1 MQIALCSISQTLN
14 DSLICIP
21 NSQLKKAIVLIEKA
35 KVLENELS
43 ITKDKIDVFQDIVKV
58 KDSVI
63 KIFQDKEIAYKNI
76 LQNQTNIISSSNQII
91 TNLEK
96 NLELKAKLV
105 RRQRNKKWVV
115 GILGICIG
123 MLLTK

>member
-1 MQIALCSISQTLN
+1 MQIALGSISQTLN
-14 DSLICIP
+14 DSMICIP

-35 KVLENELS
+35 KVVEKELS
-43 ITKDKIDVFQDIVKV
+43 ITKDKIDVFQNTIKV

-105 RRQRNKKWVV
+105 RRQKNKKWVV
-115 GILGICIG
+115 GILGIGIG